1 MGDGARGVIY
11 NTPFFQKQGLRP
23 YTCYKAALIKCYEVR
38 SYIAIAIAIQLNG
51 KTIRG
56 Y

>member
-1 MGDGARGVIY
+1 MGDGTIY

-23 YTCYKAALIKCYEVR
+23 YIFYKAALTKCYEVR